1 MLPTVTYTNERLEY
15 LSIVASV
22 YLDWLYENDP
32 TMLFA
37 GIALLG
43 PLYQGIYTIPL
54 SSCGT

>member
-1 MLPTVTYTNERLEY
+1 MLPTVTYRNERLEY

-22 YLDWLYENDP
+22 YQEIGLAHYL
-32 TMLFA
+32 MLFA

-43 PLYQGIYTIPL
+43 PLYQRIYTIPL

>member
-1 MLPTVTYTNERLEY
+1 MLLTVTYSNERLEY

-22 YLDWLYENDP
+22 YQEIGLTNHL
-32 TMLFA
+32 MLFA

-43 PLYQGIYTIPL
+43 PLYQRIYTIPL